1 MIVVKCKI
9 ILDIFM
15 IQGCICFEIRNFILS
30 FLKIWMLV
38 QFKEILFN
46 NSLTYKEILLKK
58 WLRVQCF

>member
-30 FLKIWMLV
+30 FLKIWMVV